1 MGMFDFNDVKL
12 SGEEIVRIAQRDGC
26 SILRV
31 AISSNGYRQT
41 QCFWGNPDASSIYK
55 GSEQAMLVGLIRK
68 MAKNGKGVLGIRS
81 LYEGARRAKRFK
93 GGNARLMVR
102 IKDDLIPSLEEM
114 NLACLIGDKIYVH
127 PAIIDEYWQPNFK
140 TYEGEHA
147 SRLPYHLR
155 YSEDEVEKAI
165 DLYRK
170 AISLLNGE

>member
-12 SGEEIVRIAQRDGC
+12 SGEEIVRIAQRDGY

-41 QCFWGNPDASSIYK
+41 QGFWGNPDASSIYK
-55 GSEQAMLVGLIRK
+55 DSEQAMLVGLIRK

-81 LYEGARRAKRFK
+81 LYEGARRAKRIN
-93 GGNARLMVR
+93 GGNARLMAR
-102 IKDDLIPSLEEM
+102 IKDELIPALEKM
-114 NLACLIGDKIYVH
+114 NLVCLIGDKIYVH
-127 PAIIDEYWQPNFK
+127 PAIIDEYWVPDFK

-155 YSEDEVEKAI
+155 YSEEEVEMAVE
-165 DLYRK
+165 LYRK
-170 AISLLNGE
+170 AKSLLNGE